1 MDELKQK
8 YSEILQLAED
18 FLNSSR
24 GSIKHKSYTSQQKEE
39 ILSKETR
46 CPTCNSFLKKETLT
60 VEHPHPKC
68 LGGKNTDNNMLP
80 MCDICNTAR
89 NHVMTDCLG
98 GNNPTQ
104 IRKRWPA
111 QRLVLDQFLI
121 WSHATLDESIDYGDS
136 FIDLDQKFEEH
147 RKAVSETIS
156 SSKKSTSKKSTSK
169 KSTKQLPIGAKKYR
183 CLDCGL
189 EFSNWSTCKRH
200 LIDSNHMN
208 SSNTK
213 GLQQRAMRVRQEEEV
228 RGISKMWHG
237 ILNPAKRVARSIMG
251 GSTAIP
257 CPTCK
262 QRLSLNQKGKKFG
275 CPKCKCIIGLDGELI
290 EKSPVLIDLFRQEVK
305 DMMDTLE
312 VGYPISKIMVELRE
326 RMNLHPLFEFENGK
340 NLKAA
345 LGYNKSAKI
354 NSVLMDYGYK
364 IEYDMHHIKSI
375 NELAD
380 IESEEEIFQVDEESR
395 VESVKKMWKVGDIQ
409 EFSKISKFN
418 TNGKGSR
425 LPNHPIIARQIFMK
439 YMTYRIGTSWMYD
452 DFKPIKEKLASEFD
466 TSQNRMG
473 FLTMVPKITPYTAEL
488 LTIIEQY
495 KMESNDSLSGDDI
508 LKMKQEIEEIR
519 PDNNW
524 RETLAEGLGI
534 GEETPPSKIIVNL
547 DQSVLQ
553 LVVDMY
559 RENKIENF
567 DAQELIKIEQY
578 FELMISGD
586 M

>member
-1 MDELKQK
+1 
-8 YSEILQLAED
+8 
-18 FLNSSR
+18 
-24 GSIKHKSYTSQQKEE
+24 
-39 ILSKETR
+39 
-46 CPTCNSFLKKETLT
+46 
-60 VEHPHPKC
+60 
-68 LGGKNTDNNMLP
+68 
-80 MCDICNTAR
+80 
-89 NHVMTDCLG
+89 
-98 GNNPTQ
+98 
-104 IRKRWPA
+104 
-111 QRLVLDQFLI
+111 
-121 WSHATLDESIDYGDS
+121 
-136 FIDLDQKFEEH
+136 
-147 RKAVSETIS
+147 
-156 SSKKSTSKKSTSK
+156 
-169 KSTKQLPIGAKKYR
+169 
-183 CLDCGL
+183 
-189 EFSNWSTCKRH
+189 
-200 LIDSNHMN
+200 
-208 SSNTK
+208 
-213 GLQQRAMRVRQEEEV
+213 
-228 RGISKMWHG
+228 
-237 ILNPAKRVARSIMG
+237 
-251 GSTAIP
+251 
-257 CPTCK
+257 
-262 QRLSLNQKGKKFG
+262 
-275 CPKCKCIIGLDGELI
+275 
-290 EKSPVLIDLFRQEVK
+290 
-305 DMMDTLE
+305 
-312 VGYPISKIMVELRE
+312 
-326 RMNLHPLFEFENGK
+326 
-340 NLKAA
+340 
-345 LGYNKSAKI
+345 
-354 NSVLMDYGYK
+354 
-364 IEYDMHHIKSI
+364 I

-578 FELMISGD
+578 FELMIS
-586 M
+586 